1 MISWQVKYLLF
12 SYFFFC
18 LAVPAGAAVV
28 TLSNGDQLSGTIIGE
43 NEQEIT
49 LRHEV
54 LGILTIPRS
63 KLQSKAKKDR
73 EQNNR
78 ETEAVPPEPTP
89 AGTKKASRQPKKT
102 SPEKSRLFGFDFFEG
117 WTHHLAAGIKG
128 EEGNDVSMDSNV
140 AYDAAF
146 HDQAHRM
153 VLSSAYYYET
163 KDRDKDTNKGHINF
177 VRDWLLPE
185 SEWFYYSYLRY
196 EYDSFKSWKHRI
208 SLSGGCGYDF
218 YRRENFE
225 LSGRVGLGG
234 SRTWGT
240 ENDYAPEGLIGFE
253 WTWKPLQPE
262 NHTLTAEF
270 IVYPDLDDAG
280 EYRTWAQGKWR
291 IDFSSLRGFGI
302 ELGFEHEYES
312 TIKDKLE
319 NEKHYDLI
327 YFGRFGVDF

>member
-1 MISWQVKYLLF
+1 MF
-12 SYFFFC
+12 PFFFFC
-18 LAVPAGAAVV
+18 LVVPAGAAIV
-28 TLSNGDQLSGTIIGE
+28 TLSNGDQLSGTIIRE
-43 NEQEIT
+43 NEKEIT
-49 LRHEV
+49 LRHKV
-54 LGILTIPRS
+54 LGILIIPRS
-63 KLQSKAKKDR
+63 KLQSKPEADQGQSSK
-73 EQNNR
+73 
-78 ETEAVPPEPTP
+78 ETGTVLHESVS
-89 AGTKKASRQPKKT
+89 AGIKKT
-102 SPEKSRLFGFDFFEG
+102 ASQPGKSRPVKSRLFGFDFFEG

-128 EEGNDVSMDSNV
+128 EEGNDVSMDSSI

-146 HDQAHRM
+146 NDQAHR
-153 VLSSAYYYET
+153 LALTSAYYYET
-163 KDRDKDTNKGHINF
+163 KDRNKDTSKGHVNV

-196 EYDSFKSWKHRI
+196 EYDSFKSWKHRV

-240 ENDYAPEGLIGFE
+240 ENDYAPEGLFGFE
-253 WTWKPLQPE
+253 WTWKPLKPE
-262 NHTLTAEF
+262 SHTLSAEF

-291 IDFSSLRGFGI
+291 ISFSSLRGFGI

-312 TIKDKLE
+312 IIKDKLE
-319 NEKHYDLI
+319 NENHYDLI